1 MKKLMMISGMSFVA
15 VFLFSVS
22 VFAQS
27 AKMEIEKNS
36 ADGEIRL
43 ILVAEERVFEKTG
56 IFVSQEASQYPAEWK
71 EVYNN
76 LGKEIPLISEGLRM
90 TKYKMD
96 GIFHYIPIRKYEK
109 IVLYDESVNT
119 IVVKQKEGK
128 IEGKKMFAR
137 FLALWGVAMF
147 FVWLANL
154 SKTRDV
160 MIAYVVLSALINVV
174 LVLVNFAIGFSIS
187 AFFIAFALAAIYFI
201 FKFKHKA
208 SFEYKIANVLFYTFM
223 VAGLVFLY
231 L

>member
-1 MKKLMMISGMSFVA
+1 MKKLMMIGGVGFVA

-27 AKMEIEKNS
+27 ARMEIEKNS

-43 ILVAEERVFEKTG
+43 ILMAEEQVFEKTG

-71 EVYNN
+71 EVYND
-76 LGKEIPLISEGLRM
+76 LGKEIPLISGGR
-90 TKYKMD
+90 TKYKME
-96 GIFHYIPIRKYEK
+96 GIFYWIPIQKYEK

-208 SFEYKIANVLFYTFM
+208 SFEYKIANELFYTFM